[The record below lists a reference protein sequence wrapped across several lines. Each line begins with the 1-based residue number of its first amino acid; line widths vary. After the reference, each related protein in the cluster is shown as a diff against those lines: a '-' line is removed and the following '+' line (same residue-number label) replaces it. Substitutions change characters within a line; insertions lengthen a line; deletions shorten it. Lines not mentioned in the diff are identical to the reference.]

1 MRSAAWVF
9 LLGVLAA
16 PPLTSQQDPLPQIDA
31 YVEKV
36 RQEWRAPG
44 VAVAI
49 VKDDSVI
56 FAKGYGT
63 REVGGSQPVDA
74 YTLFPI
80 GSASKAFTT
89 AAIAMLVEEGRLAWD
104 DPVIK
109 YLPEFSVADPWVTR
123 ELTVRD
129 LVTHRVG
136 IERGDDLWERMP
148 NTREEVLHRVRFL
161 NRQRSFR
168 AAYGYNNLMF
178 LAAGQIVA
186 KVSGMSWDDFVRR
199 RIFVPLGMRTS
210 STSTSALP
218 PGGNVAIPHAE
229 IAGVIT
235 PIPWLKTDAIGPAG
249 SINSN
254 VMEMAQWVRLQLGGG
269 TYRGTQLLRAESV
282 REMHSPHMVLPKGEW
297 LSSTSPV
304 NHAMVPEAHFILYG
318 LGWFLQDYR
327 GRKIVHHGGVVEGI
341 RALVGMV
348 PEERLGVVILTNLNP
363 SSIDEAVMFRI
374 FDHYLGGVGRDWSAE
389 MLAGTR
395 RLREKADS
403 ARAETEKQRVTGT
416 SPSLPLSGYVGTYAD
431 SAYGEIRIAERDGRL
446 TLEWGLRVGDLEHWH
461 FDTFRVI
468 WPYPRAAP
476 QLVTFALGSQGTV
489 EALGIAGGREFQRV
503 RETGSAAGSRP

>member
-74 YTLFPI
+74 YTLFAI
-80 GSASKAFTT
+80 ASSSKAFTT

-104 DPVIK
+104 DPVTK
-109 YLPEFSVADPWVTR
+109 YLPEFSVGDPWVTR

-136 IERGDDLWERMP
+136 LERGDGLWAWTTNP
-148 NTREEVLHRVRFL
+148 REDVLHRVRFL
-161 NRQRSFR
+161 NRQHGFR
-168 AAYGYNNLMF
+168 GGYGYSNLMF
-178 LAAGQIVA
+178 TAAGQIVA
-186 KVSGMSWDDFVRR
+186 KVSGMSWDEFVRR
-199 RIFVPLGMRTS
+199 RIFEPLGMRTS
-210 STSTSALP
+210 NTSISALP
-218 PGGNVAIPHAE
+218 PGGNVATPHADLGGT
-229 IAGVIT
+229 IQA
-235 PIPWLKTDAIGPAG
+235 IPRKNLDNIGPAG

-254 VMEMAQWVRLQLGGG
+254 VMEMAQWVRLQLGEG
-269 TYRGTQLLRAESV
+269 TYRGTQLLRAASV
-282 REMHSPHMVLPKGEW
+282 QEMHSPQTVVPLRKW
-297 LSSTSPV
+297 LSTTGAI
-304 NHAMVPEAHFILYG
+304 NHAMVPETHFFLYG

-327 GRKIVHHGGVVEGI
+327 GRKIVHHGGVIDGM

-348 PEERLGVVILTNLNP
+348 PEERLGVVILANLNP
-363 SSIDEAVMFRI
+363 SSIDEAIMFRV

-395 RLREKADS
+395 RLAEE
-403 ARAETEKQRVTGT
+403 ARAARVQRDSQQITGT

-431 SAYGEIRIAERDGRL
+431 SAYGEFRIAERGDDL
-446 TLEWGLRVGDLEHWH
+446 TVEWGIRVGNLQHWH
-461 FDTFRVI
+461 YDTFRVI
-468 WPYPRAAP
+468 WRYPRAGP
-476 QLVTFALGSQGTV
+476 TLVTFTLGSQGTV
-489 EALGIAGGREFQRV
+489 EELGIDGVGEFQRV
-503 RETGSAAGSRP
+503 RETGSGAGSRP